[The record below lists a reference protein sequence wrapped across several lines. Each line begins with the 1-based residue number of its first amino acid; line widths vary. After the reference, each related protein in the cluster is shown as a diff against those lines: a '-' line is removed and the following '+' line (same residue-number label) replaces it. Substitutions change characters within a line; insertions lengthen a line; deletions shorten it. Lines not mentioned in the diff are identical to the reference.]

1 MFSCRTRCQTKQ
13 LDGGME
19 LEVFIFVFCI
29 KNLDLYLQGK
39 HFTVRTDHK
48 NLVYLSNS
56 TVSKLVK
63 WRVLLSEFRFQIEHI
78 PGAQNVVAD
87 EVTMIFTKNCLKISS
102 VALRTIQ
109 LSAFFEDI
117 KDENPGDSYEEG
129 DKIVALGPG

>member
-1 MFSCRTRCQTKQ
+1 
-13 LDGGME
+13 ME

-29 KNLDLYLQGK
+29 KNLDPYLQGK

-129 DKIVALGPG
+129 DKIVALGPV